1 MVRVRGLEPP
11 RLSAY
16 EPKSHAAASYATPAY
31 FGSYRPTPAVVAFK
45 VIRVISH
52 RSDTVLKVRLTQKDL
67 LWCIFGYRRHCIAK
81 TSGTAYRAPSGWRP
95 QQGSNLRHTD

>member
-31 FGSYRPTPAVVAFK
+31 FGGYRPTPAYVAFK
-45 VIRVISH
+45 VIRVI
-52 RSDTVLKVRLTQKDL
+52 TYQL
-67 LWCIFGYRRHCIAK
+67 LWLIFTRNYIAK
-81 TSGTAYRAPSGWRP
+81 TSVV
-95 QQGSNLRHTD
+95 HI